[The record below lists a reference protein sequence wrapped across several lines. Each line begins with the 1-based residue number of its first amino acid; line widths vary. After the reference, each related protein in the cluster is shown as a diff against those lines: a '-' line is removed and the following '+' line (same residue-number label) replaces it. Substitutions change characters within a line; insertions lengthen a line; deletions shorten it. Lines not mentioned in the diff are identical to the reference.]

1 MKPNIL
7 VFDVEST
14 SLHGKGFAVG
24 AVVIEKKTGKELDSF
39 IMKSTQSENDVN
51 AWVKENVLPYLAKF
65 PSVKTDFELRHAF
78 WCFLKDYKDVCDIW
92 VDVGYPVE
100 TNFLEEIYNDEWSER
115 EFEMPYPLLD
125 ISTIVDVNIN
135 RNEFC
140 ELEGLELHN
149 PYDDARASAYSL
161 IKDKC
166 YNDDVY
172 GDYVWENI
180 KETCGEKFI
189 KRDVEI

>member
-24 AVVIEKKTGKELDSF
+24 AVVIEKKSGKELDSF
-39 IMKSTQSENDVN
+39 IMKSIQSEKDAN
-51 AWVKENVLPYLAKF
+51 AWVKENVLPHLINF
-65 PSVKTDFELRHAF
+65 PSVKTDFELRYSF
-78 WCFLKDYKDVCDIW
+78 WCFMRVYQDVCDIW

-115 EFEMPYPLLD
+115 EFSMPYPLLD
-125 ISTIVDVNIN
+125 VSTILNIEIN
-135 RNEFC
+135 RNEYC
-140 ELEGLELHN
+140 ELEGLKAHN

-161 IKDKC
+161 LK
-166 YNDDVY
+166 YESTRDDVF
-172 GDYVWENI
+172 GDYDWETLKKN
-180 KETCGEKFI
+180 CGEKFI
-189 KRDVEI
+189 NKNVQI